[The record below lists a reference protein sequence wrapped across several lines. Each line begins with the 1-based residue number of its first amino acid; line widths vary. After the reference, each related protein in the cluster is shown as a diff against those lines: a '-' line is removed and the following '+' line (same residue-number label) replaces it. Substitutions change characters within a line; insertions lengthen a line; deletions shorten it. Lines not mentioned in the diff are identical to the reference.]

1 MTEARYAALACDDVL
16 QLRARAHS
24 LNGETAA
31 GDDPGGRDA
40 AVRI

>member
-1 MTEARYAALACDDVL
+1 MTEGRSGLPLDDASW
-16 QLRARAHS
+16 LRAQAIS
-24 LNGETAA
+24 LSGETAA